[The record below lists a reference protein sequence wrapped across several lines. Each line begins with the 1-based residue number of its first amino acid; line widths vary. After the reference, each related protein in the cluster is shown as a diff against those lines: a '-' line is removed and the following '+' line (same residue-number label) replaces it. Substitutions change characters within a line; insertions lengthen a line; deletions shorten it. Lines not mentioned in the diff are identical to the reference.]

1 MSSPKDWNRFLD
13 EITFADIEHEDLVR
27 ITKTADD
34 GIDEFD
40 SEKVMSDL
48 CSLRYRFGFIYLGM
62 QACSYISRP
71 KECLHQSIRD
81 IGKAI
86 KVLRFLKAA
95 LIETQEELDEDEEE
109 NGRESSREEN
119 ASEADE
125 ADETGGETGE
135 EGSSEEEGEGEG
147 D

>member
-1 MSSPKDWNRFLD
+1 MASPKDWNRFLD

-27 ITKTADD
+27 ITRTADD

-40 SEKVMSDL
+40 AEKVMSDL

-109 NGRESSREEN
+109 DGREEAREEN
-119 ASEADE
+119 TGETNE
-125 ADETGGETGE
+125 ADETR
-135 EGSSEEEGEGEG
+135 EEESTEEEDGKV